1 MLAGFDMGKENRA
14 PKTTKRLSAPVMA
27 PKRLGMNAK
36 KPMSKPSSTSTSR
49 RNNEEVFPLGED
61 DLKEF

>member
-1 MLAGFDMGKENRA
+1 
-14 PKTTKRLSAPVMA
+14 MA
-27 PKRLGMNAK
+27 SK
-36 KPMSKPSSTSTSR
+36 KPMSKPSSTTSR

>member
-1 MLAGFDMGKENRA
+1 
-14 PKTTKRLSAPVMA
+14 MA
-27 PKRLGMNAK
+27 SK
-36 KPMSKPSSTSTSR
+36 KSMSKPISTTSR